1 MRYVLLFFTLTLF
14 YLEQVY
20 HAIADGGF
28 VYNLILLVPVL
39 LFLASLESMVV
50 GFCGKK
56 ASRVLFYVFLGI
68 EFIFYCAQLVY
79 FSIFKQPLL
88 FAAVGN
94 AGADALTTY
103 WREAL
108 TGIVNNWYGI
118 LLMAVPIVVGIV
130 LDKKGKLTFSQID
143 ISAGVCSLLWS
154 VVAVCVSGVILVC
167 GYYAK
172 AEYYHDYQGYYDPL
186 SLVESYGLAPT
197 LARSLM
203 GDMLPEA
210 EAEVYVSN
218 SSDEVLEKTEEP
230 QPSIS
235 TEASAV
241 EAASAPEETPQPEA
255 TIAPTEEPVDTSP
268 QVFNMDFEK
277 LSNIVDS
284 KAFRKVVSAYADL
297 EPTKKNEYTGMFEGY
312 NLIYL
317 TAEGFSP
324 YAVSETLTPT
334 LYKLL
339 NEGIIAKNYYV
350 PLWQTSTSDGEY
362 VNLTGLIPNQQFSM
376 KRSGENK
383 QPYSL
388 GAYFAAE
395 GAACYGFHNGTLSY
409 YDRYISHPNM
419 GYDFMAATLGDLS
432 EEEWGHKVFPMEN
445 ANLWPASDLD
455 MMKATIPYYI
465 HEEQFHVYYMT
476 ISGHLNYNFLGN
488 SMSAKNKALVQDLP
502 YSTEGK
508 AYIACNLELDKALEY
523 LIAELDKAGK
533 LEKTVIVMSADHY
546 PYGMDVNNY
555 EELAGKELE
564 DTLDIYRNS
573 LVFWNSEMEPIV
585 VEKPSCSVDILP
597 TILNL
602 FGFEYDSR
610 LYAGRDIL
618 SDSEGL
624 VIFSDRSF
632 ITDTMEY
639 NKKTKE
645 VIYKAEN
652 VTEEDFEAK
661 KALVKT
667 IYDYSAGILNQDF
680 YRYVEECR
688 VSD

>member
-1 MRYVLLFFTLTLF
+1 MRIILLFLSLTLF
-14 YLEQVY
+14 YFEQVY
-20 HAIADGGF
+20 QLISHGGV
-28 VYNLILLVPVL
+28 VYRILFLVPVIL
-39 LFLASLESMVV
+39 LLASLESMVL
-50 GFCGKK
+50 GFCGKRV
-56 ASRVLFYVFLGI
+56 SRVLFYVILGV
-68 EFIFYCAQLVY
+68 EYIFYCAQLVY

-108 TGIVNNWYGI
+108 TGIVSNWYGI
-118 LLMAVPIVVGIV
+118 LLLALPIVIAVI
-130 LDKKGKLTFSQID
+130 LDKKKKLTFSSID
-143 ISAGVCSLLWS
+143 VSAGFFSLLWS
-154 VVAVCVSGVILVC
+154 AVAGCALVVLLLC
-167 GYYAK
+167 GYYTK

-186 SLVESYGLAPT
+186 SLVESYGLSPT

-203 GDMLPEA
+203 GEVLPEA
-210 EAEVYVSN
+210 EEDVIFADSAAVVSE
-218 SSDEVLEKTEEP
+218 SSPAPETP
-230 QPSIS
+230 IP
-235 TEASAV
+235 TEAPQETAIPV
-241 EAASAPEETPQPEA
+241 ATEAPQETM
-255 TIAPTEEPVDTSP
+255 APTAEPIDTSP
-268 QVFNMDFEK
+268 HVFTVDFEALRAK
-277 LSNIVDS
+277 VDT
-284 KAFRKVVSAYADL
+284 KAYRKVVSAYESL
-297 EPTKKNEYTGMFEGY
+297 EPTNKNEYTGMFEGY

-324 YAVSETLTPT
+324 YVVSEELTPT

-376 KRSGENK
+376 KRSGVNR

-388 GAYFAAE
+388 GAYFAGE
-395 GAACYGFHNGTLSY
+395 GVYCYGFHNGTLSY

-419 GYDFMAATLGDLS
+419 GYDFMASTLGDLS
-432 EEEWGHKVFPMEN
+432 EEEWGHKIFPMEN
-445 ANLWPASDLD
+445 ANKWPSSDLD
-455 MMKATIPYYI
+455 MMKATLPYYLNQ
-465 HEEQFHVYYMT
+465 ERFHVYYMT

-488 SMSAKNKALVQDLP
+488 SMSGKNKALVQDLP

-508 AYIACNLELDKALEY
+508 AYIACSIELDRALEY
-523 LIAELDKAGK
+523 LLAELETAGK
-533 LEKTVIVMSADHY
+533 LEKTVIAMSADHY
-546 PYGMDVNNY
+546 PYGMNVDNY
-555 EELAGKELE
+555 EELAGRELE

-573 LVFWNSEMEPIV
+573 LVLWNSEMEPIV
-585 VEKPSCSVDILP
+585 VEKPCCSVDVLP
-597 TILNL
+597 TLLNL
-602 FGFEYDSR
+602 FGFAYDSR

-632 ITDTMEY
+632 ITDTMQY

-645 VIYKAEN
+645 LIYTGEGVAE
-652 VTEEDFEAK
+652 EEYETMK
-661 KALVKT
+661 SLVKT

-680 YRYVEECR
+680 YKYVEECR
-688 VSD
+688 IVN

>member
-1 MRYVLLFFTLTLF
+1 MRYVLLFLSLTLF

-20 HAIADGGF
+20 HAIADGGI
-28 VYNLILLVPVL
+28 VYNLIFLVPAIL
-39 LFLASLESMVV
+39 LLASIESMML
-50 GFCGKK
+50 GFSGKK
-56 ASRVLFYVFLGI
+56 ASRVLFYVILSVEI
-68 EFIFYCAQLVY
+68 IFYCAQLVY

-108 TGIVNNWYGI
+108 TGLLNNWYGI
-118 LLMAVPIVVGIV
+118 LLMFVPLVVGIV
-130 LDKKGKLTFSQID
+130 LDKKEKLTFSQMD
-143 ISAGVCSLLWS
+143 VSAGVFSLLWT

-167 GYYAK
+167 GYYTK
-172 AEYYHDYQGYYDPL
+172 AEFYHDYQGYYDPL
-186 SLVESYGLAPT
+186 SLVESYGLSPT
-197 LARSLM
+197 LARSLL
-203 GDMLPEA
+203 GDFLPEA
-210 EAEVYVSN
+210 EEDIYVAGSDDVVMSGGQEEV
-218 SSDEVLEKTEEP
+218 
-230 QPSIS
+230 S
-235 TEASAV
+235 TETP
-241 EAASAPEETPQPEA
+241 APKETVTPQSTERPPA
-255 TIAPTEEPVDTSP
+255 MAVPTEEPVDTSP
-268 QVFNMDFEK
+268 HMFTVDYEK
-277 LSNIVDS
+277 LSGMVDS
-284 KAFRKVVSAYADL
+284 KEFRKTVSAYQSL
-297 EPTKKNEYTGMFEGY
+297 EPTNKNEYTGMFEGY

-317 TAEGFSP
+317 TAEGFST
-324 YAVSETLTPT
+324 YAVSEALTPT

-376 KRSGENK
+376 KRSGANA

-388 GAYFAAE
+388 GAYFGGE
-395 GAACYGFHNGTLSY
+395 GVKCYGFHNGTMSY

-419 GYDFMAATLGDLS
+419 GYDFMASLLGDLPK
-432 EEEWGHKVFPMEN
+432 EEWGDKVFPMEN
-445 ANLWPASDLD
+445 AGYWPASDLD

-465 HEEQFHVYYMT
+465 NEERFHVYYMT

-488 SMSAKNKALVQDLP
+488 RMSSKNKDLVADLP

-508 AYIACNLELDKALEY
+508 AYIACNIELDRALEY
-523 LIAELDKAGK
+523 LITELDKAGK

-573 LVFWNSEMEPIV
+573 LVLWNSEMEPMV
-585 VEKPSCSVDILP
+585 VEKPCCSVDVLP

-632 ITDTMEY
+632 ITETMEY

-645 VIYKAEN
+645 KVYKVDS
-652 VTEEDFEAK
+652 VTEEDYEAMK
-661 KALVKT
+661 KQVKT

-688 VSD
+688 IVN

>member
-1 MRYVLLFFTLTLF
+1 MRYVMLFFTLTFF

-20 HAIADGGF
+20 HVISDGGI
-28 VYNLILLVPVL
+28 VYNLILMVPVI

-56 ASRVLFYVFLGI
+56 ASRVLFYVFLTI

-108 TGIVNNWYGI
+108 TGILNNWYGI
-118 LLMAVPIVVGIV
+118 LLMAVPLIVGIV
-130 LDKKGKLTFSQID
+130 LDKKDKLTFSQMD
-143 ISAGVCSLLWS
+143 VSAGVYSLLWT
-154 VVAVCVSGVILVC
+154 VVAISLGGIILLT
-167 GYYAK
+167 GYYRK
-172 AEYYHDYQGYYDPL
+172 TEYYHDYQGYYDPL

-203 GDMLPEA
+203 GDVLPEA
-210 EAEVYVSN
+210 VE
-218 SSDEVLEKTEEP
+218 EVLYVDSREVVTETENPLEEAVFPTTPTPEITPEPQREEP
-230 QPSIS
+230 TAEP
-235 TEASAV
+235 TPT
-241 EAASAPEETPQPEA
+241 PEPL
-255 TIAPTEEPVDTSP
+255 DTSP
-268 QVFNMDFEK
+268 NIFDVDFEK
-277 LSNIVDS
+277 LATMVDS
-284 KAFRKVVSAYADL
+284 KSYRKAVSTYESL
-297 EPTKKNEYTGMFEGY
+297 EPTNKNEYTGMFEGY
-312 NLIYL
+312 NLIFL

-324 YAVSETLTPT
+324 YAISETLTPT
-334 LYKLL
+334 LYKLV

-376 KRSGENK
+376 KRSGENL

-388 GAYFAAE
+388 GAYFGDI
-395 GAACYGFHNGTLSY
+395 GAVTYGFHNGTLSY
-409 YDRYISHPNM
+409 YNRHISHPNM
-419 GYDFMAATLGDLS
+419 GYDFMASMLGDLS
-432 EEEWGHKVFPMEN
+432 EGEWGHKIFPMED
-445 ANLWPASDLD
+445 AKKWPASDLN
-455 MMKATIPYYI
+455 MMKATLPYYI
-465 HEEQFHVYYMT
+465 DGEQFHVYYMT

-488 SMSAKNKALVQDLP
+488 SMSAKNKSLVQDLP
-502 YSTEGK
+502 YSTEGQ
-508 AYIACNLELDKALEY
+508 AYIACNIELDKAMEY
-523 LIAELDKAGK
+523 LIAELEKAGK
-533 LEKTVIVMSADHY
+533 LENTVIVMSADHY
-546 PYGMDVNNY
+546 PYGMDVDNY
-555 EELAGKELE
+555 EELAGRELE

-573 LVFWNSEMEPIV
+573 LVFWNSEMDPIV
-585 VEKPSCSVDILP
+585 VEKPCCSVDLLP

-632 ITDTMEY
+632 VTDTMEY

-645 VIYKAEN
+645 VIYKSDN
-652 VTEEDFEAK
+652 VTEEDFETMK
-661 KALVKT
+661 NLVKT
-667 IYDYSAGILNQDF
+667 IYDYSADILNQDF
-680 YRYVEECR
+680 YRYVEACR
-688 VSD
+688 NVN

>member
-1 MRYVLLFFTLTLF
+1 MRAILLFLSLTLLYF
-14 YLEQVY
+14 EQVY
-20 HAIADGGF
+20 QVISHGAVLWKVLF
-28 VYNLILLVPVL
+28 LVPIVL
-39 LFLASLESMVV
+39 LLAALESMLI

-56 ASRVLFYVFLGI
+56 ASRILFYVILGVEFL
-68 EFIFYCAQLVY
+68 FYCAQLVY

-108 TGIVNNWYGI
+108 TGIANNWYGI
-118 LLMAVPIVVGIV
+118 LLMALPVVIAV
-130 LDKKGKLTFSQID
+130 LLDKKGKLTFSAID
-143 ISAGVCSLLWS
+143 VSGGFYSLLWGA
-154 VVAVCVSGVILVC
+154 VAACAMGVLLIC
-167 GYYAK
+167 GYYTK

-186 SLVESYGLAPT
+186 SLVESYGLPPT
-197 LARSLM
+197 LARGML
-203 GDMLPEA
+203 GELLPEA
-210 EAEVYVSN
+210 EE
-218 SSDEVLEKTEEP
+218 EVLFAESDKAVVSTVIAAPTAAPTVKPQETSAPSVTQEP
-230 QPSIS
+230 QA
-235 TEASAV
+235 T
-241 EAASAPEETPQPEA
+241 PEPTP
-255 TIAPTEEPVDTSP
+255 EPIDTSP
-268 QVFNMDFEK
+268 NVFNIDFETLRSK
-277 LSNIVDS
+277 VDA
-284 KAFRKVVSAYADL
+284 KAYRKVVSAYEGL
-297 EPTKKNEYTGMFEGY
+297 EPTNKNEYTGMFEGY
-312 NLIYL
+312 NLIFL

-324 YAVSETLTPT
+324 YVVSEELTPT

-376 KRSGENK
+376 KRSGVNK

-388 GAYFAAE
+388 AAYFAGE
-395 GAACYGFHNGTLSY
+395 GVYCYGFHNGTLSY
-409 YDRYISHPNM
+409 YERNISHPNM
-419 GYDFMAATLGDLS
+419 GYDFMASTLGDLS
-432 EEEWGHKVFPMEN
+432 QEEWGHKIFPMEN
-445 ANLWPASDLD
+445 AKKWPSSDLD
-455 MMKATIPYYI
+455 MMKATLPYYI
-465 HEEQFHVYYMT
+465 EQERFHVYYMT

-488 SMSAKNKALVQDLP
+488 SMSGKNKALVQDLP

-508 AYIACNLELDKALEY
+508 AYIACSLELDRALEY
-523 LIAELDKAGK
+523 LLAELEKAGK

-546 PYGMDVNNY
+546 PYGMNVDNY
-555 EELAGKELE
+555 EELAGRELE
-564 DTLDIYRNS
+564 GTLDIYRNS

-585 VEKPSCSVDILP
+585 VEKPCCSVDLLP

-632 ITDTMEY
+632 ITDHMQY

-645 VIYKAEN
+645 LIYTGEGVAE
-652 VTEEDFEAK
+652 EEYEK
-661 KALVKT
+661 MKSLVKT

-688 VSD
+688 IVN

>member
-1 MRYVLLFFTLTLF
+1 MKVILLFFTLTLF

-20 HAIADGGF
+20 HAIAHGGI
-28 VYNLILLVPVL
+28 VYNVIFLAPMILL
-39 LFLASLESMVV
+39 LASLESMIL

-56 ASRVLFYVFLGI
+56 VSRVLFYAILGL

-118 LLMAVPIVVGIV
+118 LLMAVPLVVGIV
-130 LDKKGKLTFSQID
+130 LDKKEKLTFSKID
-143 ISAGVCSLLWS
+143 VSAGVFSLLWTA
-154 VVAVCVSGVILVC
+154 VAICSGGIILVC
-167 GYYAK
+167 GYYTK
-172 AEYYHDYQGYYDPL
+172 VEYYHDYQGYYDPL
-186 SLVESYGLAPT
+186 SLVENYGLSPT

-203 GDMLPEA
+203 GDLLPEA
-210 EAEVYVSN
+210 EEEIYVADSNEVVV
-218 SSDEVLEKTEEP
+218 EPKREEIPVVTSAP
-230 QPSIS
+230 QENV
-235 TEASAV
+235 TQAV
-241 EAASAPEETPQPEA
+241 EVIDTTPV
-255 TIAPTEEPVDTSP
+255 PTEEPMDTSP
-268 QVFNMDFEK
+268 HVFDVDYEK
-277 LSNIVDS
+277 LSGMVDS
-284 KAFRKVVSAYADL
+284 KEFRKTVSAYQSL
-297 EPTKKNEYTGMFEGY
+297 EPTNKNEYTGMFQGY

-324 YAVSETLTPT
+324 YAVSEALTPT

-376 KRSGENK
+376 KRSGANA

-388 GAYFAAE
+388 GAYFGAE
-395 GAACYGFHNGTLSY
+395 GATCYGFHNGTLSY

-419 GYDFMAATLGDLS
+419 GYDFMASTLGDLS
-432 EEEWGHKVFPMEN
+432 GEEWGHKVFPMEN
-445 ANLWPASDLD
+445 AEYWPASDLD
-455 MMKATIPYYI
+455 MMKATVPYYI
-465 HEEQFHVYYMT
+465 GEEQFHVYYMT

-488 SMSAKNKALVQDLP
+488 RMSAKNKELVKDFP

-508 AYIACNLELDKALEY
+508 AYVACNIELDRALEY
-523 LIAELDKAGK
+523 LIAKLEEAGK
-533 LEKTVIVMSADHY
+533 LESTVIVMSADHY
-546 PYGMDVNNY
+546 PYGMKVENY
-555 EELAGKELE
+555 EELAGQELE
-564 DTLDIYRNS
+564 NTLDIYRNS

-585 VEKPSCSVDILP
+585 VEKPCCSVDILP

-632 ITDTMEY
+632 ISDSVEY

-645 VIYKAEN
+645 KVFNGAD
-652 VTEEDFEAK
+652 VTEEDYEALK
-661 KALVKT
+661 KTVKT

-680 YRYVEECR
+680 YRYVKECR
-688 VSD
+688 IVN